1 MQYYSQQRLPT
12 HVYTQPETYSLSRLP
27 VDQASTLIPDAYTA
41 ADFFALEQE
50 KIFARL
56 GLQLVVYNKFK
67 ILETFWF
74 RKLLADLF

>member
-12 HVYTQPETYSLSRLP
+12 HVYTQPETYGLSRLP

-50 KIFARL
+50 KIF
-56 GLQLVVYNKFK
+56 
-67 ILETFWF
+67 
-74 RKLLADLF
+74 

>member
-12 HVYTQPETYSLSRLP
+12 HVYTQPETYGLSRLP

-50 KIFARL
+50 KMP
-56 GLQLVVYNKFK
+56 LVVYNKFK
-67 ILETFWF
+67 ILETFWL